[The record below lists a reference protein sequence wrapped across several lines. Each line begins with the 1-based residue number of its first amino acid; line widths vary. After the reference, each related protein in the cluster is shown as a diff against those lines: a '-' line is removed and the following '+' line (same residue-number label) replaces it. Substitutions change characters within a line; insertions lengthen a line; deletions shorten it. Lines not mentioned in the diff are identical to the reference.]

1 MEWLSDPQIWI
12 GLLTLTVLEIVLG
25 VDNIIF
31 ISILAGKLP
40 KEKQARAR
48 QLGLAGAF
56 VTRVLLLL
64 SIAWLV
70 RLTTPLFTIWNHG
83 FSGRDL
89 ILLFGGLFLIAKATY
104 EIHGKLEGEEHT
116 SEERRAATSMA
127 AVVTQIMLIDVIFS
141 LDSVITAVGMVEN
154 VAIMIVANVIAL
166 GIMLL
171 SAGPIARFVDAHPT
185 VKMLALAFLVLIGTN
200 LVAESLGT
208 HIPKGYTY
216 FAMAFSVAVEML
228 NLKMR
233 ARAAKAL
240 ALRNTPHEPAPNE
253 PVQPTP
259 PPQRA

>member
-1 MEWLSDPQIWI
+1 MDWLTDPNIWI
-12 GLLTLTVLEIVLG
+12 GLLTLTVLEVVLG
-25 VDNIIF
+25 IDNIIF
-31 ISILAGKLP
+31 ISILAGRLP
-40 KEKQARAR
+40 RDEQPRAR

-70 RLTTPLFTIWNHG
+70 RLTRPLFSVFGHG

-89 ILLFGGLFLIAKATY
+89 ILLVGGLFLIAKATY

-116 SEERRAATSMA
+116 SQERSKARSLW
-127 AVVTQIMLIDVIFS
+127 AVVTQIMLIDIIFS
-141 LDSVITAVGMVEN
+141 LDSVITAVGMVDN
-154 VAIMIVANVIAL
+154 VGIMIAANVIAL
-166 GIMLL
+166 GIMLA

-185 VKMLALAFLVLIGTN
+185 IKMLALAFLVLIGTQ

-216 FAMAFSVAVEML
+216 FAMAFSVSVEML

-233 ARAAKAL
+233 ARTAKAL
-240 ALRNTPHEPAPNE
+240 ALRDTPHEAPPNE
-253 PVQPTP
+253 PAAGAPLQ
-259 PPQRA
+259 

>member
-1 MEWLSDPQIWI
+1 MEWLTDPDIWI
-12 GLLTLTVLEIVLG
+12 GLLTLTALEVVLG
-25 VDNIIF
+25 IDNIIF
-31 ISILAGKLP
+31 ISILAGRLP
-40 KEKQARAR
+40 RAQQPRAR

-70 RLTTPLFTIWNHG
+70 RLTRPLFAILGHG

-89 ILLFGGLFLIAKATY
+89 ILLVGGLFLIGKATY
-104 EIHGKLEGEEHT
+104 EIHGKLEGEEQT
-116 SEERRAATSMA
+116 DEEKRAARSLW
-127 AVVTQIMLIDVIFS
+127 AVVTQIMLIDIIFS
-141 LDSVITAVGMVEN
+141 LDSVITAVGMVES

-166 GIMLL
+166 GIMLAA
-171 SAGPIARFVDAHPT
+171 AGPIARFVDLHPT
-185 VKMLALAFLVLIGTN
+185 IKMLALAFLVLIGTN

-233 ARAAKAL
+233 ARATKAL
-240 ALRNTPHEPAPNE
+240 ALRDTPHDLIPNE
-253 PVQPTP
+253 PAAPGP
-259 PPQRA
+259 LL

>member
-1 MEWLSDPQIWI
+1 MEWLTDPNIWI
-12 GLLTLTVLEIVLG
+12 GLLTLTVLEVVLG

-40 KEKQARAR
+40 LEQQPRAR

-70 RLTTPLFTIWNHG
+70 RLTTPLFTVFNHG

-89 ILLFGGLFLIAKATY
+89 ILLVGGLFLIAKATY

-116 SEERRAATSMA
+116 SEERRAANSLW
-127 AVVTQIMLIDVIFS
+127 AVVTQIMLIDIIFS
-141 LDSVITAVGMVEN
+141 LDSVITAVGMVES

-240 ALRNTPHEPAPNE
+240 LLRDTPHEKTGAGG
-253 PVQPTP
+253 V
-259 PPQRA
+259 AGGVGS

>member
-1 MEWLSDPQIWI
+1 MEWLTDPNIWI

-31 ISILAGKLP
+31 ISILSGKLP
-40 KEKQARAR
+40 KAQQPRAR

-70 RLTTPLFTIWNHG
+70 RLTQPLITVLGHG

-89 ILLFGGLFLIAKATY
+89 ILLVGGLFLIAKATY

-116 SEERRAATSMA
+116 SEERGAAQSMVG
-127 AVVTQIMLIDVIFS
+127 VVVQIMLIDIVFS
-141 LDSVITAVGMVEN
+141 LDSVITAVGMVDN
-154 VAIMIVANVIAL
+154 VTIMIAANVIAL
-166 GIMLL
+166 AIMLL
-171 SAGPIARFVDAHPT
+171 SAGPIARFVDMHPT
-185 VKMLALAFLVLIGTN
+185 IKMLALAFLVLIGTN

-240 ALRNTPHEPAPNE
+240 ALRDTPHEPTPNE
-253 PVQPTP
+253 PAPGSP
-259 PPQRA
+259 LP

>member
-1 MEWLSDPQIWI
+1 MEWLTDPNIWI
-12 GLLTLTVLEIVLG
+12 GLLTLTVLEVVLG

-31 ISILAGKLP
+31 ISILSGKLP
-40 KEKQARAR
+40 KAQQPRAR

-70 RLTTPLFTIWNHG
+70 RLTRPLITVVGHG

-89 ILLFGGLFLIAKATY
+89 ILLVGGLFLIAKATY

-116 SEERRAATSMA
+116 SEERRTAQSMVG
-127 AVVTQIMLIDVIFS
+127 VVVQIMLIDIVFS
-141 LDSVITAVGMVEN
+141 LDSVITAVGMVDN
-154 VAIMIVANVIAL
+154 VAIMIAANVIAL
-166 GIMLL
+166 VIMLL
-171 SAGPIARFVDAHPT
+171 SAGPIARFVDMHPT
-185 VKMLALAFLVLIGTN
+185 IKMLALAFLVLIGTN

-240 ALRNTPHEPAPNE
+240 ALRNTPHEAPPNE
-253 PVQPTP
+253 PAPGSP
-259 PPQRA
+259 LP